1 MSSNQIEPVID
12 NIILDDNQIISTD
25 DLNKPD
31 LVLFSSLKADAKPV
45 VPYKI
50 DLLSIQYPQGYMPK
64 CAICNSPH
72 RDLLEHVYI
81 DNGKKINTT
90 IKFFEKHFNAKLNW
104 TQVNQ
109 HIKYHCDLNKIET
122 PGLLYYEDREEE
134 ISKFKYREFDLA
146 ETILLME
153 INDVRGINAKT
164 PDEILK
170 RASMLEKLVGK
181 LLLLKEKR
189 DDNTLGLPNV
199 FEVMGELH
207 GLMVSEEDKRI
218 IKEKVRQ
225 IRQSLA

>member
-1 MSSNQIEPVID
+1 
-12 NIILDDNQIISTD
+12 
-25 DLNKPD
+25 
-31 LVLFSSLKADAKPV
+31 
-45 VPYKI
+45 
-50 DLLSIQYPQGYMPK
+50 
-64 CAICNSPH
+64 
-72 RDLLEHVYI
+72 
-81 DNGKKINTT
+81 
-90 IKFFEKHFNAKLNW
+90 
-104 TQVNQ
+104 
-109 HIKYHCDLNKIET
+109 
-122 PGLLYYEDREEE
+122 
-134 ISKFKYREFDLA
+134 
-146 ETILLME
+146 ME